1 MIKRYL
7 ISGLFAIS
15 LSMNIHANEE
25 TLSAQTTKPGPKD
38 LTAEARIKLY
48 KNGSFEVV
56 LTKSSGDPE
65 QDEKILKAIRAAN
78 FKKFQE
84 KLNLRYKY
92 VDYPIYFSQPFI
104 ITPATEEIKTKE

>member
-7 ISGLFAIS
+7 VSGLFILTLGMSAY
-15 LSMNIHANEE
+15 ANDQIPMV
-25 TLSAQTTKPGPKD
+25 QTSKPGPKD

-65 QDEKILKAIRAAN
+65 QDEKILKMIRAAN

-84 KLNLRYKY
+84 KLNLRYKNL
-92 VDYPIYFSQPFI
+92 DYPVYFSQPFI
-104 ITPATEEIKTKE
+104 ITPATDKVKIEE

>member
-7 ISGLFAIS
+7 VSGLFAIS

-25 TLSAQTTKPGPKD
+25 NLISQTAKLGAKD

-48 KNGSFEVV
+48 KNVSLVVV

-65 QDEKILKAIRAAN
+65 QD
-78 FKKFQE
+78 
-84 KLNLRYKY
+84 
-92 VDYPIYFSQPFI
+92 
-104 ITPATEEIKTKE
+104 

>member
-7 ISGLFAIS
+7 VKGLFVLTFGMSVYANDEVPSTNIS
-15 LSMNIHANEE
+15 KLA
-25 TLSAQTTKPGPKD
+25 PKD

-65 QDEKILKAIRAAN
+65 QDEKILKMIRAAN

-84 KLNLRYKY
+84 KLNLRYKNL
-92 VDYPIYFSQPFI
+92 DYPVYFSQPFI
-104 ITPATEEIKTKE
+104 ITPATDEVKTEE

>member
-7 ISGLFAIS
+7 ISGLFVLTLGMSVYANNEVPSTNIS
-15 LSMNIHANEE
+15 KS
-25 TLSAQTTKPGPKD
+25 GPKD

-56 LTKSSGDPE
+56 LTKSSGEPE
-65 QDEKILKAIRAAN
+65 QDEKILKMIRAAN

-84 KLNLRYKY
+84 KLNLRYKNL
-92 VDYPIYFSQPFI
+92 DYPVYFSQPFI
-104 ITPATEEIKTKE
+104 IKPATDKVKTEE

>member
-7 ISGLFAIS
+7 ISGLFAIN

-25 TLSAQTTKPGPKD
+25 TLSAQTTKPGLKD

-56 LTKSSGDPE
+56 LTKSSDDPV
-65 QDEKILKAIRAAN
+65 QDDKILKMIRAAN

-84 KLNLRYKY
+84 KLNLRYKNL
-92 VDYPIYFSQPFI
+92 DYPVYFSQPFI
-104 ITPATEEIKTKE
+104 ITPDTDKVKTEE

>member
-7 ISGLFAIS
+7 ISGLFILTLGMSAYANNQIS
-15 LSMNIHANEE
+15 MAKISKL
-25 TLSAQTTKPGPKD
+25 GPKD

-65 QDEKILKAIRAAN
+65 QDEKILKSIRAAD
-78 FKKFQE
+78 FKIFQE
-84 KLNLRYKY
+84 KLNLRYKNL
-92 VDYPIYFSQPFI
+92 DYPVYFSQPFV
-104 ITPATEEIKTKE
+104 ITPATEKVETEE

>member
-7 ISGLFAIS
+7 VSGLFAIS

-25 TLSAQTTKPGPKD
+25 NLISQTAKLGAKD

-48 KNGSFEVV
+48 KNVSLVVV

-65 QDEKILKAIRAAN
+65 QDEKILKSIRAAD
-78 FKKFQE
+78 FKIFQDE
-84 KLNLRYKY
+84 K
-92 VDYPIYFSQPFI
+92 
-104 ITPATEEIKTKE
+104 